1 MPELAPTPAPSPT
14 PLAMR
19 DVKAATLLNV
29 SVHLLRKMR
38 SQGRGPAYIKADG
51 KTVLY
56 RLSDLEAYLE
66 KQLVAR

>member
-1 MPELAPTPAPSPT
+1 MPELTPTPAPSTT

-19 DVKAATLLNV
+19 DVKAAPLLNM
-29 SVHLLRKMR
+29 SVHTLRKMR
-38 SQGRGPAYIKADG
+38 SQGRGPAYIKAD

-66 KQLVAR
+66 KQLVTR